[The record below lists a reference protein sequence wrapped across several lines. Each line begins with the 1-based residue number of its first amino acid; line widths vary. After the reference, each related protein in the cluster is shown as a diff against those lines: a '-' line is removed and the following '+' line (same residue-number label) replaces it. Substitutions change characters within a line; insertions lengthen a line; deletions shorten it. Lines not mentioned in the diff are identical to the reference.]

1 LLAGLDKADVAAA
14 ESIRASDS
22 AFDLVAWTYDFYR
35 EHRDIGLD
43 EKAIVAVMRQTRAD
57 ADDVREA
64 SSTLRRLTL
73 WLYRLGDRLP
83 FLIPHLASEK
93 MEMHLSDL
101 ARYCENQQGVADRA
115 RELLKL
121 RLRAAAEAERP
132 ILLIAHSMGSVI
144 AYDSLWQLSHED
156 GAQLEIDTWLTL
168 GSPLGQRYLRKR
180 LLGHAESGHKR
191 YPANVRHWVNLA
203 AVGDLTA
210 IDPSLAND
218 FGEMFEL
225 QLLESIDDLAL
236 FNYYRLDGVLNVHAE
251 YGYLANESCGRIVAD
266 WWARVAS

>member
-210 IDPSLAND
+210 IDPSLANV
-218 FGEMFEL
+218 FGEMLERH
-225 QLLESIDDLAL
+225 LLEASDDLAGV
-236 FNYYRLDGVLNVHAE
+236 NYDRLAGVLDGHGE
-251 YGYLANESCGRIVAD
+251 
-266 WWARVAS
+266 